1 MADIQSN
8 IQVNVDT
15 SGALAQLKALQRQI
29 STFHTSLAKSTA
41 TAARAQQELQDNLI
55 NSINAT
61 GKFAASMRTIKSS
74 TESFTESL
82 EKNKFST
89 REYFRY
95 AGAATKTF
103 GKLFKSE
110 FDTISKV
117 AEERVKT
124 MQTQY
129 IKMGRGA
136 NGALQSIAVRPLT
149 LDMEDLSTKIALAS
163 QKQQLFGQL
172 LKQGSTNLLN
182 FGKNTQWAGRQLM
195 VGFTIPL
202 TIFGTKASQ
211 VFMDLEKQAI
221 RFKRV
226 YGEMFTTTAET
237 NKALEDIRL
246 LAQEFTKYG
255 VAVVD
260 TMKMAADAAAT
271 GKMGADLLAQ
281 VAQATRLAVLGSVE
295 QDQALE
301 TTISLTNAFG
311 IAADDLANKI
321 NFLNAVE
328 NQTVVSI
335 EDLTVAIPKAGPVVQ
350 QLGGNVEDLAFFLTA
365 MKEGGINASEGANA
379 LKSGLASLIN
389 PTDKASGMLQDLG
402 INIQGIVNANK
413 GNVKGIVVDFANALD
428 RLAPLDR
435 AKAIEQLF
443 GKFQFS
449 RLSTLFQ
456 NVTKDGTQA
465 ARVLQLTGASVEELA
480 VLSERELAA
489 VEDATGT
496 KFKKSME
503 NLKQSL
509 APVGEQFLKAVTPIV
524 EFIGKI
530 LEKFNNL
537 GDGGKRIAVIL
548 ATVVGAIGPVFLMT
562 FGLIANGAA
571 NIIKLFGTMRN
582 GFLGLGKQ
590 SDQLAFQTQYMSSEQ
605 MEAAAIASS
614 LDQAHARLI
623 QTFTQ
628 EANALDALNNA
639 YRRAISAGQNF
650 ANANPGAMLPP
661 IRGGKTPGGLILPGY
676 AKGKGVQ
683 IVPGNGPGNKDTEL
697 AMLAPGEAVISAP
710 LTKKYGPLIN
720 SMIADNIPGY
730 KTSRHPLSPVTR
742 EKINQVAPFSQDD
755 KGKITTGNVR
765 VPVGGRQ
772 FVYSTAGILAPGEVN
787 KAPGGMTQEYL
798 QSAMGRDAML
808 ANVEVELQ
816 TLKNGTERTASILE
830 EIAPILNRAIDS
842 WSGNINAWQQAAEEA
857 TREINELQTLT
868 QQEKDAIRRR
878 IAPTQNEY
886 GVQSNRVYQI
896 KPGESPTSRDE
907 RSTSAYRAEQQKRI
921 LAAKGY
927 DIDGLVY
934 AHMPGFEKIE
944 KEKVSPVKTPTFSNV
959 DPSQYTQ
966 EQKKVLQQVQNE
978 IHEYLVSV
986 GDLKQETYETYLAQQ
1001 KLTNEVNELSTEV
1014 SKETQQLRMSNPS
1027 TGSNTLIL
1035 PNEPGFT
1042 RTGRIRT
1049 KLAKGIKKVP
1059 GTGSKDNFPAMLAP
1073 GEAVIPADMT
1083 KKYQPI
1089 INGMVAGSIPGFAE
1103 GWTGN
1108 PGSWRDSS
1116 GMTEDPFANVGVP
1129 IEPESVRRSGQTIG
1143 DMFSKVAKGAAN
1155 AIGSAIVA
1163 PMSKQIEQDMA
1174 EVDAEHNAK
1183 MRSMASKFS
1192 QTNQTPIQED
1202 PYANIGVIPADD
1214 TSDKRSGRF
1223 ARATGAFRSGGLLRG
1238 GGRGRVA
1245 GATVDPQM
1253 AAAQLEQ
1260 QRRFMQRTN
1269 GAMIA
1274 MNGLTQAASMMGNGI
1289 QDKIAPMMMGMNMLT
1304 MGMQMVTGPKSAL
1317 ALAAVAVG
1325 GTYYALKK
1333 QNEAL
1338 LKKTIETTVA
1348 MGAGTK
1354 SMRDLAKAT
1363 GKVSA
1368 GEIMDRRRA
1377 AKMSQFQIQTGKKT
1391 FGQSFV
1397 EGEQG
1402 KKMIEQFGQRM
1413 KDLGPGGQQVAQS
1426 EMVSQLATAIS
1437 SGIMTP
1443 AQARSVAANIGEAM
1457 GDRSFGIN
1465 VNAQLIELMGVNGEN
1480 LLKDPVAVRVKL
1492 IEDAK
1497 SNVGRAADAANKSG
1511 RLTAGQAGRAGL
1523 FGIGGAAGG
1532 AVAGLMV
1539 GGSVAAGMAAAGAT
1553 AGSVVP
1559 VIGTA
1564 IGAVAGLAIG
1574 AMIGL
1579 KKRNQAIA
1587 KATGASVAMQQIALE
1602 QSQEL
1607 LDSYDVENQKKIQ
1620 LLETDGKLAEAAKA
1634 RAEYEEGRLKIL
1646 AQNASLNTQ
1655 ILNSYKNATGK
1666 GVRDKLLFGSEQA
1679 AVAKYKGT
1687 PMEAIAGGAVEG
1699 IKSLGLNKE
1708 QQYLLNIQL
1717 SSGQLQPTQVMD
1729 LVSLFQGDKAGA
1741 AKFVDITTR
1750 FGATMGNEAM
1760 GVASMFV
1767 DRTGK
1772 PLDNVQKTLIANVAA
1787 GKTPAEAQKLID
1799 FYNALGKTGTVLDME
1814 VVGNFLIN
1822 NPNTASILQGVISDI
1837 QNQKGKIN
1845 LTLATKLLGA
1855 TPATLESLNS
1865 NLDYFT
1871 KLPAEQQKVYLT
1883 TLVTATETFD
1893 ANSQDTK
1900 NFMKERGLSYK
1911 GTPQAGRGKFLPDMQ
1926 VTKEYVNQAKGNF
1939 QAEQVTK
1946 AAKEAAAKAGKDGK
1960 TGDGDKRDTTFDD
1973 LLKRLKLVQNSSINA
1988 LGGLKELKKV
1998 MSGSG
2003 AISLTKFQGI
2013 DQQLLSKGKV
2023 SQEFLDFVDSLGPE
2037 GLQKDLKNFVKIGKD
2052 GLMTLNEAG
2061 KAIMRGMVAA
2071 KLGEYQV
2078 NIKNT
2083 ILSLNQQTQATSKL
2097 IKAGFTFAEAQE
2109 LAKDQTLAL
2118 AIANNELSPK
2128 QLKELKKQTRELT
2141 NAQKEY
2147 ERVTKIALMD
2157 EMDGQKTRFEMVQKY
2172 VALQEQLIENQYAS
2186 EKAVLN
2192 SRQAANEYALGKI
2205 SQEEDAINKKYDKE
2219 IEALDKVAAKQEEIN
2234 QIQQRRFSLA
2244 QALAGGDMAGAAGAI
2259 QEIRQA
2265 EALAQIE
2272 RRRKSIEEARN
2283 KQLAGVQFNGKTREQ
2298 IEADNKAIVN
2308 SLADIE
2314 EKIRL
2319 AKNAL
2324 DDELKKTI
2332 GMTRVE
2338 IQAAVSGISA
2348 ALDAGVDPNN
2358 KKFLGQILKGVVG
2371 DANDT
2376 VDALASVGT
2385 AIEKLLAKQA
2395 AAKAK
2400 YDNDKF
2406 AEQKLKEEQE
2416 AKAAAALAA
2425 AGNTPPVGTTPS
2437 SGSLPGYVVVGG
2449 SIIPINNNLPI
2460 KKTKEPSYKDK
2471 LRQMG
2476 ILFNSGGLVPK
2487 YMNMGGVVPKY
2498 FAAGGYGKGTDTI
2511 PAMLTPGEFVVRKSA
2526 VDSLGIDT
2534 MKSINKG
2541 ELPSNNSVY
2550 NYSLSVNVSNSNAN
2564 ANEIARVVMNQIKQ
2578 VDSQRIRGSR

>member
-350 QLGGNVEDLAFFLTA
+350 QLGGDVEDLAFFLTA

-730 KTSRHPLSPVTR
+730 ATSRKPR
-742 EKINQVAPFSQDD
+742 IFSQTANRELFANAPAGSDRAR
-755 KGKITTGNVR
+755 I
-765 VPVGGRQ
+765 PVGGPEM
-772 FVYSTAGILAPGEVN
+772 VYSVAGMMAPASVN
-787 KAPGGMTQEYL
+787 DTPLGMTKEYA
-798 QSAMGRDAML
+798 QSALGKSAML
-808 ANVEVELQ
+808 ANVQVEL
-816 TLKNGTERTASILE
+816 ERFMTNTS
-830 EIAPILNRAIDS
+830 EISAVLDRISPILSTAADEFDGSIES
-842 WSGNINAWQQAAEEA
+842 WQQASQKAI
-857 TREINELQTLT
+857 REIESIPELTAEQ
-868 QQEKDAIRRR
+868 KIAARRR
-878 IAPTQNEY
+878 IAPTREDY
-886 GVQSNRVYQI
+886 AVASDTIYEV
-896 KPGESPTSRDE
+896 KPGGQVKKRDE
-907 RSTSAYRAEQQKRI
+907 RQTSAYGAARQRQI
-921 LAAKGY
+921 LAAQGY
-927 DIDGLVY
+927 DVSGFEY
-934 AHMPGFEKIE
+934 AHMPGYEKISRE
-944 KEKVSPVKTPTFSNV
+944 RVRPVKEATFSGV
-959 DPSQYTQ
+959 DPSMYTA
-966 EQKKVLQQVQNE
+966 EQKAALQKARQE
-978 IHEYLVSV
+978 IESF
-986 GDLKQETYETYLAQQ
+986 TIR
-1001 KLTNEVNELSTEV
+1001 LSDFEREV
-1014 SKETQQLRMSNPS
+1014 SKGVSEQQQTNQAQNKLQQALSMQAQKAQASS
-1027 TGSNTLIL
+1027 SLIL
-1035 PNEPGFT
+1035 PGQPGFT
-1042 RTGRIRT
+1042 QTGRIRT

-1202 PYANIGVIPADD
+1202 PYANIGVIPADA
-1214 TSDKRSGRF
+1214 TSDKRRGRF

-1245 GATVDPQM
+1245 GSTVDPQM

-2003 AISLTKFQGI
+2003 AISLTKFKGI
-2013 DQQLLSKGKV
+2013 DQQLLSNGKV

-2037 GLQKDLKNFVKIGKD
+2037 GIQNDLDKFIEKGTK
-2052 GLMTLNEAG
+2052 GLLTLNEAG

-2157 EMDGQKTRFEMVQKY
+2157 EMDGQKARFEMVQKY
-2172 VALQEQLIENQYAS
+2172 VVLQEQLIENQYAS

-2272 RRRKSIEEARN
+2272 RRRKSIEEARK

-2395 AAKAK
+2395 EAKAK

-2416 AKAAAALAA
+2416 AKAAADKAA
-2425 AGNTPPVGTTPS
+2425 AELKAKQDAASATSVAAAAAARPDGQQ
-2437 SGSLPGYVVVGG
+2437 YIVVGG
-2449 SIIPINNNLPI
+2449 TIIPINQPP
-2460 KKTKEPSYKDK
+2460 KPVKVKEPTYKDK